1 LHAQELIKPLLFAGE
16 ARAAALDAYIVERI
30 SAAIAVL
37 KACRTKEQ
45 TTEYLMALALVMP
58 PKEAKRL
65 DAISKRVGFS
75 YGQSSKR
82 GGRKRAADHQM
93 ERRADFDKVAAS
105 LEQPLQVGEEV
116 LAGRGSTRARG
127 ELALLE
133 AADGN
138 GRCAVMFRAG
148 SEEVR
153 VEYKHSFGKID
164 KKVPVGSAQLQR
176 PPPTL
181 LPLPRE
187 TRSDK
192 MSAEKCEHV
201 REVITAPPPHAAA
214 PPRCPC
220 HARATP
226 HRTPHAAGVRGGLR
240 HEPAPARFDEAPPRA
255 ASCAVGP
262 G

>member
-1 LHAQELIKPLLFAGE
+1 
-16 ARAAALDAYIVERI
+16 
-30 SAAIAVL
+30 
-37 KACRTKEQ
+37 
-45 TTEYLMALALVMP
+45 MALALVMP
-58 PKEAKRL
+58 SKEAKRL

-93 ERRADFDKVAAS
+93 ERRADFDKAAAS

-116 LAGRGSTRARG
+116 LAGRGPGRARG
-127 ELALLE
+127 ELTLLE
-133 AADGN
+133 TADGK

-153 VEYKHSFGKID
+153 VEYAHSFGKID

-220 HARATP
+220 RARATP
-226 HRTPHAAGVRGGLR
+226 RHTNPAAPHPTRRRCSSRSA
-240 HEPAPARFDEAPPRA
+240 PRA
-255 ASCAVGP
+255 RTSEI
-262 G
+262 